1 MCSSLPTDTASALV
15 SPEAT
20 LSDAELQRSLAALVR
35 EFARRAEGERVSPFP
50 PGHDVTATE
59 AMITVSAIL
68 SATGLQLFELGMWQ
82 AWSGRS

>member
-1 MCSSLPTDTASALV
+1 LSLPSEGAQAG
-15 SPEAT
+15 
-20 LSDAELQRSLAALVR
+20 LSDAELQRSFAALVR
-35 EFARRAEGERVSPFP
+35 EYARRADEEKISPFP
-50 PGHDVTATE
+50 PDHEITATE